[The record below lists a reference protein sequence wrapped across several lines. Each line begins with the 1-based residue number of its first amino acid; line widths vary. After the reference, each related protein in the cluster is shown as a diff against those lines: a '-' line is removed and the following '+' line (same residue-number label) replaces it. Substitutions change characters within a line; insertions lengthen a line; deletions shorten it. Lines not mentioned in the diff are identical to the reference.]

1 MDTGNNTNFKE
12 LKALLNNK
20 KNSVNKSELVNQL
33 LSNIPKNTVEVSR
46 NQTKLSY
53 EELEKENKRLRDY
66 IEKTGM
72 NPYTDTD
79 SVKNLITEL
88 KNENARLKM
97 QLSHNI
103 SDSTNANTTVNHINV
118 DIHSQED
125 LHKFMKFYK
134 EISQGTLPP
143 PSYNYKPE
151 NSLTM

>member
-1 MDTGNNTNFKE
+1 
-12 LKALLNNK
+12 
-20 KNSVNKSELVNQL
+20 
-33 LSNIPKNTVEVSR
+33 
-46 NQTKLSY
+46 
-53 EELEKENKRLRDY
+53 
-66 IEKTGM
+66 M
-72 NPYTDTD
+72 NPYNDPD
-79 SVKNLITEL
+79 SAKNLITEL
-88 KNENARLKM
+88 KNENARLTM

-134 EISQGTLPP
+134 EISQGTLPA